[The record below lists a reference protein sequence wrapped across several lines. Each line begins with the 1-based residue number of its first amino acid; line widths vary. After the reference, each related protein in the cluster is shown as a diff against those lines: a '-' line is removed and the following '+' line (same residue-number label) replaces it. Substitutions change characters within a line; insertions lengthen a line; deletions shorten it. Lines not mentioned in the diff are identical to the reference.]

1 MTLYLLDTNT
11 VSYIVKG
18 SSPAA
23 RSRLQKIRPDRGQ
36 QVGLSAVTVG
46 EIFYG
51 LEKAGANPRR
61 RKALELLFA
70 AITIYSWDRTAAEI
84 YGQLRARQEARG
96 KTLGPYDLQIAAH
109 AIALGAVLV
118 SHDKAF
124 RHVTG
129 LAALEDW
136 ASDLK

>member
-11 VSYIVKG
+11 VSYIVTG
-18 SSPAA
+18 RSPAA
-23 RSRLQKIRPDRGQ
+23 RSRLEKVRPDRGQ
-36 QVGLSAVTVG
+36 QACLSAVTVG

-61 RKALELLFA
+61 RKALELFFA
-70 AITIYSWDRTAAEI
+70 TVTVHPWDRAAAEV
-84 YGQLRARQEARG
+84 YGQFRARQEARG

-124 RHVTG
+124 QQGTG
-129 LAALEDW
+129 LVGLEDW
-136 ASDLK
+136 SQDV